1 MPIGE
6 YSLSIEYKITI
17 RFDGLDAEEHEID
30 LFTLGESMQ
39 GIARI
44 AGTVGHLVATQEYSR
59 YFRSH
64 ELKVLAKEPRQ
75 NCFSI
80 DVVFEFIRQ
89 HQILSGTFPAALTGL
104 IAWLLHRATKKET
117 PGTDLS
123 SKLLETLREL
133 AGQNAEQTAR
143 LHDIMDRMVVDLRP
157 ALKQTFAPVGISC
170 RTLTIITPQRAD
182 TFNETDKAA
191 LLLPINDEITD
202 LQDWVVLITELDL
215 ERGTCKARLLS
226 DPEEKRINAVIT
238 DPVLKQL
245 NNPYSLAMAAGE
257 PLPVRAKA
265 HIQDGSIKRL
275 YISDVG
281 I

>member
-1 MPIGE
+1 MDLE
-6 YSLSIEYKITI
+6 YTITI
-17 RFDGLDAEEHEID
+17 RFDGLDADEHEID
-30 LFTLGESMQ
+30 LFTLGESLQ

-44 AGTVGHLVATQEYSR
+44 AGTVGHFVATQEYSR

-64 ELKVLAKEPRQ
+64 ELKVLAKEPRE

-89 HQILSGTFPAALTGL
+89 HQILAGTFPAALTGL
-104 IAWLLHRATKKET
+104 VAWLLHRATKKET
-117 PGTDLS
+117 PGGDLS
-123 SKLLETLREL
+123 AKLLETLREL

-143 LHDIMDRMVVDLRP
+143 LHGIMERMALDLRP
-157 ALKQTFAPVGISC
+157 SLKQTFAPVGVSC
-170 RTLTIITPQRAD
+170 RTLTIVTPQRSD
-182 TFNETDKAA
+182 TFDEMDKAS
-191 LLLPINDEITD
+191 LLLPMNDEITE

-215 ERGTCKARLLS
+215 ERGTCKARLAT
-226 DPEEKRINAVIT
+226 DPDERRVNSVIT
-238 DPVLKQL
+238 DPQLKQH

-265 HIQDGSIKRL
+265 HFQDGAIKRL

>member
-1 MPIGE
+1 MG
-6 YSLSIEYKITI
+6 IEYKITI
-17 RFDGLDAEEHEID
+17 RFDGLDAEEHELD

-39 GIARI
+39 GFARI

-80 DVVFEFIRQ
+80 EVVFEFIRQ
-89 HQILSGTFPAALTGL
+89 HQMLSGTFPAALTAL
-104 IAWLLHRATKKET
+104 VAWLLHRATKKDT
-117 PGTDLS
+117 PGVDLS
-123 SKLLETLREL
+123 SNLLETLREL

-143 LHDIMDRMVVDLRP
+143 LHGIMERMVVDLRP
-157 ALKQTFAPVGISC
+157 SLKQTFAPVGISC
-170 RTLTIITPQRAD
+170 RTLTIVTPQRTD

-191 LLLPINDEITD
+191 LLLPISDEITE

-215 ERGTCKARLLS
+215 ERGTCKARLAS
-226 DPEEKRINAVIT
+226 DPDEKRINAVIT
-238 DPVLKQL
+238 DPLLKQF

-265 HIQDGSIKRL
+265 HIQDGTTKRL

>member
-1 MPIGE
+1 MDME
-6 YSLSIEYKITI
+6 YEITI

-30 LFTLGESMQ
+30 LFSLGESMQ

-44 AGTVGHLVATQEYSR
+44 AGTVGHFVATQEYSR
-59 YFRSH
+59 QFRSH

-89 HQILSGTFPAALTGL
+89 HQMLSGTFPSALTGL
-104 IAWLLHRATKKET
+104 IAWLLHRATKKDT
-117 PGTDLS
+117 PGVDLS

-143 LHDIMDRMVVDLRP
+143 LHSIMERMVVDLRP
-157 ALKQTFAPVGISC
+157 SLKQTFAPVGVSC
-170 RTLTIITPQRAD
+170 RTLTIVTPQRTD
-182 TFNETDKAA
+182 TFDETDKAA
-191 LLLPINDEITD
+191 LLVPISDEITE
-202 LQDWVVLITELDL
+202 LRDWVVLITELDL
-215 ERGTCKARLLS
+215 ERGTCKARLAT
-226 DPEEKRINAVIT
+226 DPEERRINAVIT
-238 DPVLKQL
+238 DPLLKQL

-257 PLPVRAKA
+257 PLPVRGKA
-265 HIQDGSIKRL
+265 HIQDGTIKRL
-275 YISDVG
+275 YVSDVG

>member
-1 MPIGE
+1 MDLE
-6 YSLSIEYKITI
+6 YTITI
-17 RFDGLDAEEHEID
+17 RFDGLDAEDHEID
-30 LFTLGESMQ
+30 LFTLGESLQ
-39 GIARI
+39 GLARI
-44 AGTVGHLVATQEYSR
+44 AGTVGHFAATQEYSR

-64 ELKVLAKEPRQ
+64 ELKVLAKEPRE

-89 HQILSGTFPAALTGL
+89 HQILAGTFPAALTGL
-104 IAWLLHRATKKET
+104 IAWLLHRATKKDT
-117 PGTDLS
+117 PGADLS
-123 SKLLETLREL
+123 AKLLETLREL

-143 LHDIMDRMVVDLRP
+143 LHGIMERMVVDLRP
-157 ALKQTFAPVGISC
+157 SFKQAFAPVGVSC
-170 RTLTIITPQRAD
+170 RTLTIITPQRSD
-182 TFNETDKAA
+182 TFDETDKAS
-191 LLLPINDEITD
+191 LLLPINDELTE

-215 ERGTCKARLLS
+215 ERGTCKARLAA
-226 DPEEKRINAVIT
+226 DPDEKRINSIIT
-238 DPVLKQL
+238 DPLLKQY